1 MPIESDEVLALATA
15 FLNANSTTP
24 DCEATAVE
32 PTNDGH
38 INIHFDYTHGN
49 SEWEIHTTELIA
61 FAWSNPK

>member
-15 FLNANSTTP
+15 FLNANSTIQ
-24 DCEATAVE
+24 DCVATAVE
-32 PTNDGH
+32 PTENGY
-38 INIHFDYTHGN
+38 INIHFNYTHSN